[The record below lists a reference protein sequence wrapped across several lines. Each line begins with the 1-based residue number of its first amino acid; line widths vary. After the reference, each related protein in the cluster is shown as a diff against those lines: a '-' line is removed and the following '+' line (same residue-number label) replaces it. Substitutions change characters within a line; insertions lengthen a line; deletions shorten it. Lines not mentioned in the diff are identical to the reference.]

1 MLIRIATS
9 ANPIFRARRQMCGTS
24 PPHPLDGDGAA
35 GERYDESKEINLFKL
50 LESYNIGENMK
61 SESDSAVIDNMP
73 QDIIKATIQLAVIK
87 AKKSPLIEYMQKNIK
102 REVDINEVRS
112 RLAKI
117 SGSLSQE
124 IIEGRA
130 ERT

>member
-1 MLIRIATS
+1 
-9 ANPIFRARRQMCGTS
+9 
-24 PPHPLDGDGAA
+24 
-35 GERYDESKEINLFKL
+35 
-50 LESYNIGENMK
+50 MK
-61 SESDSAVIDNMP
+61 SESDSAVVDNMS
-73 QDIIKATIQLAVIK
+73 QGIIKATIQLAVIK

>member
-1 MLIRIATS
+1 MR
-9 ANPIFRARRQMCGTS
+9 PRFRARRPEVRYKPASLMEAPGS
-24 PPHPLDGDGAA
+24 
-35 GERYDESKEINLFKL
+35 GEAKNEKEINLFMTL
-50 LESYNIGENMK
+50 GSYYIGENMK
-61 SESDSAVIDNMP
+61 SEFDSTVVDNMP
-73 QDIIKATIQLAVIK
+73 QGIIKATIQLAVIK
-87 AKKSPLIEYMQKNIK
+87 AKKSPLIEFMQKNIK
-102 REVDINEVRS
+102 REVDINEVRN

>member
-1 MLIRIATS
+1 
-9 ANPIFRARRQMCGTS
+9 
-24 PPHPLDGDGAA
+24 
-35 GERYDESKEINLFKL
+35 
-50 LESYNIGENMK
+50 MK
-61 SESDSAVIDNMP
+61 SESDSAVVDNMP
-73 QDIIKATIQLAVIK
+73 QGIIKATIQLAIIK
-87 AKKSPLIEYMQKNIK
+87 AKKSPLIGFMQKNIK

-117 SGSLSQE
+117 SDSLSQE

>member
-1 MLIRIATS
+1 M
-9 ANPIFRARRQMCGTS
+9 PI
-24 PPHPLDGDGAA
+24 
-35 GERYDESKEINLFKL
+35 GEREEINLFMPS
-50 LESYNIGENMK
+50 ESYYLRENMK
-61 SESDSAVIDNMP
+61 SEFDTAVIENMP
-73 QDIIKATIQLAVIK
+73 KVIIKAAIQLAVIK
-87 AKKSPLIEYMQKNIK
+87 AKKSPLVEFMQKNIK

>member
-1 MLIRIATS
+1 
-9 ANPIFRARRQMCGTS
+9 
-24 PPHPLDGDGAA
+24 
-35 GERYDESKEINLFKL
+35 
-50 LESYNIGENMK
+50 MK
-61 SESDSAVIDNMP
+61 SKSSSALVDKMP
-73 QDIIKATIQLAVIK
+73 QGNIKATIQLAVIK

-102 REVDINEVRS
+102 REVDITEVRN

>member
-1 MLIRIATS
+1 
-9 ANPIFRARRQMCGTS
+9 
-24 PPHPLDGDGAA
+24 
-35 GERYDESKEINLFKL
+35 
-50 LESYNIGENMK
+50 MK
-61 SESDSAVIDNMP
+61 SESDSAVVDNMP
-73 QDIIKATIQLAVIK
+73 QGIIKATIQLAVIK
-87 AKKSPLIEYMQKNIK
+87 AKKSSLIGFMQKNIK
-102 REVDINEVRS
+102 RDVDINEVRN

>member
-1 MLIRIATS
+1 M
-9 ANPIFRARRQMCGTS
+9 
-24 PPHPLDGDGAA
+24 PLEAYYL
-35 GERYDESKEINLFKL
+35 R
-50 LESYNIGENMK
+50 ENMK
-61 SESDSAVIDNMP
+61 SESDSTVADNMP
-73 QDIIKATIQLAVIK
+73 QGNIKATIQLAVIK

-124 IIEGRA
+124 ITEGRA

>member
-1 MLIRIATS
+1 MNS
-9 ANPIFRARRQMCGTS
+9 E
-24 PPHPLDGDGAA
+24 LDSTMVD
-35 GERYDESKEINLFKL
+35 D
-50 LESYNIGENMK
+50 
-61 SESDSAVIDNMP
+61 MP
-73 QDIIKATIQLAVIK
+73 QGVVKATIQLAVFK

>member
-1 MLIRIATS
+1 
-9 ANPIFRARRQMCGTS
+9 
-24 PPHPLDGDGAA
+24 
-35 GERYDESKEINLFKL
+35 
-50 LESYNIGENMK
+50 MK
-61 SESDSAVIDNMP
+61 SESDSAVVDNMP
-73 QDIIKATIQLAVIK
+73 QGIIKATIQLAVIK
-87 AKKSPLIEYMQKNIK
+87 AKKSPLIEFMQKNIK
-102 REVDINEVRS
+102 REVDIDEVRS

>member
-1 MLIRIATS
+1 MLCVSLQRAWLDQRCGARP
-9 ANPIFRARRQMCGTS
+9 ANVDLTPELWDKSNNR
-24 PPHPLDGDGAA
+24 
-35 GERYDESKEINLFKL
+35 KEINLFMP
-50 LESYNIGENMK
+50 LESYYLRENMK
-61 SESDSAVIDNMP
+61 SESDSTVADNMP
-73 QDIIKATIQLAVIK
+73 QGNIKATIQLAVIK

-124 IIEGRA
+124 ITEGRA

>member
-1 MLIRIATS
+1 MK
-9 ANPIFRARRQMCGTS
+9 
-24 PPHPLDGDGAA
+24 
-35 GERYDESKEINLFKL
+35 SKFDTTVI
-50 LESYNIGENMK
+50 ENMPK
-61 SESDSAVIDNMP
+61 G
-73 QDIIKATIQLAVIK
+73 IIKATIQLAVIK
-87 AKKSPLIEYMQKNIK
+87 AKKSPLIEFMQKNIK

>member
-1 MLIRIATS
+1 
-9 ANPIFRARRQMCGTS
+9 
-24 PPHPLDGDGAA
+24 
-35 GERYDESKEINLFKL
+35 
-50 LESYNIGENMK
+50 MK
-61 SESDSAVIDNMP
+61 SKSDSAVIDNMP
-73 QDIIKATIQLAVIK
+73 QGIIKATIQLAVIK

-124 IIEGRA
+124 IIESRA
-130 ERT
+130 ERI

>member
-1 MLIRIATS
+1 
-9 ANPIFRARRQMCGTS
+9 
-24 PPHPLDGDGAA
+24 
-35 GERYDESKEINLFKL
+35 
-50 LESYNIGENMK
+50 MK
-61 SESDSAVIDNMP
+61 SGFDSTVVDNMP
-73 QDIIKATIQLAVIK
+73 GVVKATIHLAVIK
-87 AKKSPLIEYMQKNIK
+87 AKKSPLIEFMQKNIK

>member
-1 MLIRIATS
+1 MI
-9 ANPIFRARRQMCGTS
+9 
-24 PPHPLDGDGAA
+24 
-35 GERYDESKEINLFKL
+35 
-50 LESYNIGENMK
+50 
-61 SESDSAVIDNMP
+61 SESDSTLVDNMP
-73 QDIIKATIQLAVIK
+73 QGIIKATIQLAVIK
-87 AKKSPLIEYMQKNIK
+87 AKKSPLIEFMQKNIK
-102 REVDINEVRS
+102 REVDINEVRN

>member
-1 MLIRIATS
+1 
-9 ANPIFRARRQMCGTS
+9 
-24 PPHPLDGDGAA
+24 
-35 GERYDESKEINLFKL
+35 
-50 LESYNIGENMK
+50 MK
-61 SESDSAVIDNMP
+61 SEFETTVVDNMP
-73 QDIIKATIQLAVIK
+73 QGNIKATIQLAVIK

-117 SGSLSQE
+117 SGSLSHE

-130 ERT
+130 